1 MRIYLITHAH
11 TEQVPHVAIDAWQL
25 SARGIQQATELAKA
39 SFWAEIDRVVMSSE
53 PKTWLTVAH
62 IVQARKLPVWIDC
75 RFDEL
80 RRSGWF
86 EDYAAQVAKVF
97 AQPTQ
102 SVSGWEPA
110 SSAQQRAQQGLAD
123 LQRRFPGETLALVG
137 HGISLSLVRAG
148 LLGLA
153 QVDHEVWQRLSF
165 GTYAVAS
172 LAPPAIIQDFAQS
185 KNTVR

>member
-1 MRIYLITHAH
+1 MTAPTPRDKNAPLVEVRNLVT
-11 TEQVPHVAIDAWQL
+11 
-25 SARGIQQATELAKA
+25 
-39 SFWAEIDRVVMSSE
+39 
-53 PKTWLTVAH
+53 
-62 IVQARKLPVWIDC
+62 
-75 RFDEL
+75 RFDL
-80 RRSGWF
+80 RGGVLGRISGRVHAV
-86 EDYAAQVAKVF
+86 EN
-97 AQPTQ
+97 
-102 SVSGWEPA
+102 VSF
-110 SSAQQRAQQGLAD
+110 D
-123 LQRRFPGETLALVG
+123 IFPGETLALVG

>member
-1 MRIYLITHAH
+1 M
-11 TEQVPHVAIDAWQL
+11 
-25 SARGIQQATELAKA
+25 
-39 SFWAEIDRVVMSSE
+39 
-53 PKTWLTVAH
+53 
-62 IVQARKLPVWIDC
+62 
-75 RFDEL
+75 
-80 RRSGWF
+80 RRSGWL